1 MTTRHSLLT
10 AILIPLLFVV
20 QPTPAAAQERPEM
33 NIVEI
38 VENTPRLSVLNRMLQ
53 ASGLKDSLRTGGPYT
68 VFLPV
73 NEAFYKLPYAER
85 KLLWDTS
92 NRTRIR
98 RILSNH
104 ILDRRMTLEEISQ
117 RKNIPARLE
126 DLPVDTTGNLLK
138 VKGANILQA
147 DVQATNGL
155 VHVVDA
161 ILMPSYIDRDIQRPK

>member
-1 MTTRHSLLT
+1 MHPRLPLFT
-10 AILIPLLFVV
+10 AILVLLLSGLDYE
-20 QPTPAAAQERPEM
+20 PARAQERPKM

-53 ASGLKDSLRTGGPYT
+53 ASGLKDSLRAGGPLT

-73 NEAFYKLPYAER
+73 NEAFYELPYAER

-104 ILDRRMTLEEISQ
+104 IIDRRMTLEEISR
-117 RKNIPARLE
+117 RKNIPSRLE

-147 DVQATNGL
+147 DVEATNGM

-161 ILMPSYIDRDIQRPK
+161 ILMPSYIDRDIPRP